1 MLAELRMIKNAWK
14 NPKQMG
20 ENVDVFEEA
29 VQEDQR
35 QEVCNT
41 TPPPYTELSSKD
53 HSGGTLPNTLPNS
66 STSYLLLTEYAK
78 MEKINRC
85 AQLQWSLMEIMAVT
99 FSTDCQRLKAA
110 LIKMY
115 PAWASTHIEDPSS
128 TTDKEGRA
136 LVAEMST
143 LVRNLEKEITRNR
156 WLLVHKRDKDLAE
169 KIVLEPVEDLGM
181 NLDFVLEVLGRYER
195 VEGRRRPEST
205 LVDYWMS
212 PPSTD
217 LGDAIAS
224 HALLLQSFVLGKEAR
239 FVLEDYIATFQR
251 EKGLEE
257 LCTSKEL
264 QEESLSLEKAC
275 GWPLSDGY
283 MDLARGLRGLKT
295 SDVMHDLF
303 EPSRTR
309 LKEARKLR
317 KH

>member
-14 NPKQMG
+14 NSKKMG

-29 VQEDQR
+29 GQEDQK
-35 QEVCNT
+35 QEVFNT

-53 HSGGTLPNTLPNS
+53 YGGRILPNS
-66 STSYLLLTEYAK
+66 STSYPLLTEYAK
-78 MEKINRC
+78 MSEINRRS
-85 AQLQWSLMEIMAVT
+85 QLQWSLMEIMAVT

-110 LIKMY
+110 LTKMY
-115 PAWASTHIEDPSS
+115 PTWACTHIEDPSS

-143 LVRNLEKEITRNR
+143 LVRNLEKEVTRNR
-156 WLLVHKRDKDLAE
+156 WLLVHKRDEDLAE

-212 PPSTD
+212 SPPSTD

-224 HALLLQSFVLGKEAR
+224 HTLLLQSFVLEKEVR

-257 LCTSKEL
+257 LCTSK
-264 QEESLSLEKAC
+264 
-275 GWPLSDGY
+275 
-283 MDLARGLRGLKT
+283 
-295 SDVMHDLF
+295 
-303 EPSRTR
+303 
-309 LKEARKLR
+309 
-317 KH
+317 